1 MAELVVPQVRT
12 ELPGPRTR
20 ALLERKDAVLNGPLR
35 DWTGVP
41 LAVGEQGRLHHRGPG
56 RQHVRRPRQRLGCL
70 AVRRAAAVRPRRD
83 DPGLGPLRDG
93 DHRTTCRASRSIALA
108 ERLVEL
114 APGRITRVAPTVTG
128 TRGGRGRGQAG
139 PRGDRPADD
148 PQLPRAVPRRVDVPG
163 RRELDGHLG
172 ADDGE
177 RASTCR
183 GSSSRRTR
191 TASARRSTA
200 GPARSTTR
208 CTSTTSRTGCCVCRS
223 SRSRSPASSS
233 SRSRVRRGSW
243 RRRRRSG
250 TG

>member
-41 LAVGEQGRLHHRGPG
+41 LAVAAQGRLHHRGPG

-70 AVRRAAAVRPRRD
+70 AVRRAAAVRPRRH

-93 DHRTTCRASRSIALA
+93 DHRTTCRASRSSRWPSGWSSWRLA
-108 ERLVEL
+108 DH
-114 APGRITRVAPTVTG
+114 PGGADRHRHG
-128 TRGGRGRGQAG
+128 GGRGRGQAG
-139 PRGDRPADD
+139 PRGDRPPDD

-163 RRELDGHLG
+163 RRELDRHLG

-177 RASTCR
+177 RAVRAGVRLRAVPEPLPRAVPPWARPVRRHDVRRLHR
-183 GSSSRRTR
+183 GLAA
-191 TASARRSTA
+191 ASAGRA
-200 GPARSTTR
+200 GAD
-208 CTSTTSRTGCCVCRS
+208 
-223 SRSRSPASSS
+223 
-233 SRSRVRRGSW
+233 
-243 RRRRRSG
+243 RRRPHRAGRG
-250 TG
+250 